1 MPKQKEQYEDALGSI
16 FDFIYS
22 ESQKSPKKVKPMK
35 VTGID
40 GTSELSDALV
50 GILENP
56 LLFVNDTTMGSLNEA
71 MDITLAEFNL
81 SDRPGK
87 KIGFNIQDIGKIVTD
102 PRGFVDD
109 AFKGMEGLRKMQ
121 KAAHGGEIMKSVL
134 GGMWARKN
142 GMDWDSQK
150 ALMVAGRPQAF
161 QQDMMAKN
169 SELLREHFVSG
180 TKKMTLTDFENRYG
194 VGTDKAKDLYKEYKG
209 WETAYSSGKFED
221 KTGVVE
227 NKKVYSVLQGHEFDL
242 KARAATSPG
251 DKEKFESAR
260 TFVDNIGVI
269 SEIRE
274 YQKQA
279 KDSIDIYTNEITR
292 LKRIPGS
299 QRLIAQNR
307 DKIRQLKSNSRI
319 AGAYYL
325 AGQLGTL
332 DGNWNSAK
340 QLFNGDLLPNIIN
353 GKFFE
358 DKYNQISWLQPSQV
372 VKLATGSGSE
382 VKVHMGKFN
391 PKGSKLSNNY
401 NEAMNSLYY
410 LSPGTWAKTL
420 ATGEGF
426 AYIAKIAEKN
436 FRKDME
442 ALLTSSVPGF
452 NMNTFLKDVMNG
464 NGSTAIAGL
473 GTISSA
479 NLKKIERFA
488 KKYKR
493 FGDLGHRFGA
503 LSRVRDTVNDYL
515 EAKLFKQTRFLI
527 GRALLKVGFVRKFS
541 SEIVKS
547 WMKNGGM
554 YALLNGVTT
563 AALQA
568 IGFTVAGPVGNF
580 VVTVISGFVTD
591 VLLKAA
597 KPMLKFGLEF
607 ILILLVG
614 ILGVFFISGSWL
626 LSMLGQY
633 SHVSPQQVVK
643 CGAFAGTSPIIDD
656 PDDPGGLT
664 PPVPIEP
671 FVAGALPSGE
681 ECLLGEASYNCTQA
695 AYGSY
700 SHKNSPAID
709 VGGVNYFH
717 APAFCGNGGTCKVT
731 YVGSVHCDN
740 GYAGGMVIY
749 TAEYK
754 GQTYEF
760 KLIHVDTSIG
770 NGQDLTSGQRVARV
784 MSHAETTSACSSGKH
799 LHLSTKLNGV
809 TVNPYDVMT
818 KPVSEGGFGC
828 GVSSCP

>member
-56 LLFVNDTTMGSLNEA
+56 LLFVNDTTMGNLKEA
-71 MDITLAEFNL
+71 LDINLAEFKL
-81 SDRPGK
+81 GDRGGK
-87 KIGFNIQDIGKIVTD
+87 VAINVQDIGKIITD
-102 PRGFVDD
+102 PRGYVDN
-109 AFKGMEGLRKMQ
+109 AFKKMEGIRKMQ
-121 KAAHGGEIMKSVL
+121 RATHGGEIMKSVL
-134 GGMWARKN
+134 GGMWARRN

-169 SELLREHFVSG
+169 GELLRDHFVSG
-180 TKKMTLTDFENRYG
+180 TKKMTLTDFQNRYG
-194 VGTDKAKDLYKEYKG
+194 VGTNKAKDLYKEYQD
-209 WETAYSSGKFED
+209 WETAYSSGEFEK

-242 KARAATSPG
+242 KARTATSPG

-279 KDSIDIYTNEITR
+279 KDSIDIYTNEIER

-299 QRLIAQNR
+299 KSLIAQNR
-307 DKIRQLKSNSRI
+307 SKIRELKSNSRI

-358 DKYNQISWLQPSQV
+358 DKYNQISWLQPSKEDELKTALGPAI
-372 VKLATGSGSE
+372 KL
-382 VKVHMGKFN
+382 HMGK
-391 PKGSKLSNNY
+391 KGKSDFSNRY
-401 NEAMNSLYY
+401 FESMNSLYY

-436 FRKDME
+436 FKKDME
-442 ALLTSSVPGF
+442 SLLTSSVPGF
-452 NMNTFLKDVMNG
+452 NMNTFLQDIMNG

-473 GTISSA
+473 GTMSSA
-479 NLKKIERFA
+479 NLKKIEKFA

-493 FGDLGHRFGA
+493 FGDLGYTFGA
-503 LSRVRDTVNDYL
+503 LARVRKKATDFFEKKVARGIRL
-515 EAKLFKQTRFLI
+515 RI
-527 GRALLKVGFVRKFS
+527 GIALLKVGFVKKFS
-541 SEIVKS
+541 SEIIKS
-547 WMKNGGM
+547 WMKSGGM
-554 YALLNGVTT
+554 YTLLRGVTT

-568 IGFTVAGPVGNF
+568 IGFTVAGPIGNF
-580 VVTVISGFVTD
+580 VVTVVSGFVTD

-607 ILILLVG
+607 VLILLVG
-614 ILGVFFISGSWL
+614 IFGVLILSGSWFM
-626 LSMLGQY
+626 SIFGQY
-633 SHVSPQQVVK
+633 SHVSPQQVVQ
-643 CGAFAGTSPIIDD
+643 CGAFAGTDYIVDD
-656 PDDPGGLT
+656 PDDPGGIT
-664 PPVPIEP
+664 PPVPIGE

-681 ECLLGEASYNCTQA
+681 ECLLGEASYSCTQG

-700 SHKNSPAID
+700 SHQNVAAID
-709 VGGVNYFH
+709 VGGVSYFH

-731 YVGSVHCDN
+731 YVGDVNCRA
-740 GYAGGMVIY
+740 GYAGGMVKF

-760 KLIHVDTSIG
+760 KLIHVDTSMG

-784 MSHAETTSACSSGKH
+784 MTHAETTSACSSGKH
-799 LHLSTKLNGV
+799 LHMSTTLNGV

-828 GVSSCP
+828 GISACR